1 MVVEL
6 INYWE
11 GFSEGAIAI
20 RLVIAALFGS
30 LIGWERVTK
39 NHYHYVGIRTF
50 ALVSLGS
57 AVAIVLNMELA
68 LRGDMQ
74 TDVGRIP
81 AGVVSGIGFLGAG
94 MILVTGRN
102 RIKGLTTAASIWV
115 TANMGMAV
123 GAGYLKIGTICFAL
137 ILISNRVLQYFSQ
150 RVERRSHFMS
160 IYLEVEREKGVMK
173 LRKYISDCGYELLS
187 MSKVKEK
194 TLQSSDV
201 AISVELDLKEP
212 AEHSKILEKIGSLDY
227 VNYLE
232 EG

>member
-1 MVVEL
+1 MKEL
-6 INYWE
+6 IGFLE
-11 GFSEGAIAI
+11 GFSEAAIAI
-20 RLVIAALFGS
+20 RLIAATLFGS

-57 AVAIVLNMELA
+57 AVAIVLNVELA
-68 LRGDMQ
+68 LRGNMQ
-74 TDVGRIP
+74 VDVSRIP

-94 MILVTGRN
+94 MIIITGRN
-102 RIKGLTTAASIWV
+102 RIKGLTTAASLWV

-123 GAGYLKIGTICFAL
+123 GGGFLTTGVVCFAL
-137 ILISNRVLQYFSQ
+137 IMIANRLLQRFSQ
-150 RVERRSHFMS
+150 SVERHSHFMS
-160 IYLEVEREKGVMK
+160 VYLEVEREKGVMK
-173 LRKYISDCGYELLS
+173 LRNYLSEAGYELLS

-194 TLQSSDV
+194 TLQPSDV
-201 AISVELDLKEP
+201 AITIDLDLKKP
-212 AEHSKILEKIGSLDY
+212 MEHSQVMGKLSSLDY

>member
-1 MVVEL
+1 MKEL
-6 INYWE
+6 IGFLE
-11 GFSEGAIAI
+11 GYNEAAIAI
-20 RLVIAALFGS
+20 RLVIATLFGS

-39 NHYHYVGIRTF
+39 NHYHYVGIKTF

-68 LRGDMQ
+68 LGGNMQ
-74 TDVGRIP
+74 ADVGRIP

-102 RIKGLTTAASIWV
+102 RIKGLTTAASLWV

-123 GAGYLKIGTICFAL
+123 GGGFLTTGVVCFAL
-137 ILISNRVLQYFSQ
+137 IMIANRLLQRFSQ
-150 RVERRSHFMS
+150 NVEQRSHFMS

-173 LRKYISDCGYELLS
+173 LRKYLSEAGYELLS

-201 AISVELDLKEP
+201 AISVELDLIEP
-212 AEHSKILEKIGSLDY
+212 TEHRQVLEKLGNLDY

>member
-1 MVVEL
+1 MKEFIDFL
-6 INYWE
+6 E
-11 GFSEGAIAI
+11 GLSEGAIAI
-20 RLVIAALFGS
+20 RLVIATLFGS

-57 AVAIVLNMELA
+57 AAAIILNMELA
-68 LRGDMQ
+68 LRGSMQ
-74 TDVGRIP
+74 TDIGRIP

-94 MILVTGRN
+94 MIIVTGRN
-102 RIKGLTTAASIWV
+102 RIKGLTTAASLWV

-123 GAGYLKIGTICFAL
+123 GGGFLTVGVVCFAL
-137 ILISNRVLQYFSQ
+137 IMIANRLLQRFSQ
-150 RVERRSHFMS
+150 SVERHSHFMS

-173 LRKYISDCGYELLS
+173 LRKYLSEAGYELLS

-194 TLQSSDV
+194 TLQVSDV
-201 AISVELDLKEP
+201 AIYIELDLREP
-212 AEHSKILEKIGSLDY
+212 TEHSQVLERLGNLDY

>member
-1 MVVEL
+1 MKEL
-6 INYWE
+6 IGFLE
-11 GFSEGAIAI
+11 GYSEAAIAI
-20 RLVIAALFGS
+20 RLIIATLFGS

-39 NHYHYVGIRTF
+39 NHYHYVGIKTF

-68 LRGDMQ
+68 LGGNMQ
-74 TDVGRIP
+74 ADVGRIP

-102 RIKGLTTAASIWV
+102 RIKGLTTAASLWV

-123 GAGYLKIGTICFAL
+123 GGGFLTTGVVCFAL
-137 ILISNRVLQYFSQ
+137 IMIANRLLQRFSQ
-150 RVERRSHFMS
+150 NVEQRSHFMS

-173 LRKYISDCGYELLS
+173 LRKYLSEAGYELLS

-201 AISVELDLKEP
+201 AISVELDLIEP
-212 AEHSKILEKIGSLDY
+212 TEHRQVLEKLGNLDY

>member
-1 MVVEL
+1 MKEL
-6 INYWE
+6 IGFLE
-11 GFSEGAIAI
+11 GYSEAAIAI
-20 RLVIAALFGS
+20 RLAIATLFGS

-39 NHYHYVGIRTF
+39 NHYHYVGIKTF

-68 LRGDMQ
+68 LGGNMQ
-74 TDVGRIP
+74 ADVGRIP

-102 RIKGLTTAASIWV
+102 RIKGLTTAASLWV

-123 GAGYLKIGTICFAL
+123 GGGFLTTGVVCFAL
-137 ILISNRVLQYFSQ
+137 IMIANRLLQRFSQ
-150 RVERRSHFMS
+150 NVEQRSHFMS

-173 LRKYISDCGYELLS
+173 LRKYLSEAGYELLS

-212 AEHSKILEKIGSLDY
+212 TEHRRVLEKLGNLDY

-232 EG
+232 ES

>member
-1 MVVEL
+1 MEEL
-6 INYWE
+6 IGFLE
-11 GFSEGAIAI
+11 GFSEAAIAI
-20 RLVIAALFGS
+20 RLIVATLFGS

-57 AVAIVLNMELA
+57 AVAIVLNVELA
-68 LRGDMQ
+68 LRGNMQ
-74 TDVGRIP
+74 VDISRIP

-94 MILVTGRN
+94 MIIITGRN
-102 RIKGLTTAASIWV
+102 RIKGLTTAASLWV

-123 GAGYLKIGTICFAL
+123 GGGFLATGVVCFAL
-137 ILISNRVLQYFSQ
+137 IMIANRLLQRFSQ
-150 RVERRSHFMS
+150 KVERYSHFMS
-160 IYLEVEREKGVMK
+160 VYLEVEKAKGVMK
-173 LRKYISDCGYELLS
+173 LRKYLSESGYELLS

-201 AISVELDLKEP
+201 AISVELDLKEQM
-212 AEHSKILEKIGSLDY
+212 EHSRVLEKLGNLDY

-232 EG
+232 ES

>member
-1 MVVEL
+1 MKEL
-6 INYWE
+6 IGFLE
-11 GFSEGAIAI
+11 GYSEAAIAI
-20 RLVIAALFGS
+20 RLVIATLFGS

-39 NHYHYVGIRTF
+39 NHYHYVGIKTF

-68 LRGDMQ
+68 LRGTMQ

-102 RIKGLTTAASIWV
+102 RIKGLTTAASLWV

-123 GAGYLKIGTICFAL
+123 GGGFLTTGVVCFVL
-137 ILISNRVLQYFSQ
+137 IMIANRLLQRFSQ
-150 RVERRSHFMS
+150 NVEQRSHFMS

-173 LRKYISDCGYELLS
+173 LRKYLSEAGYELLS

-212 AEHSKILEKIGSLDY
+212 TEHRQVLEKLGNLDY

>member
-1 MVVEL
+1 MKEL
-6 INYWE
+6 IGFLE
-11 GFSEGAIAI
+11 GYSEAAIAI
-20 RLVIAALFGS
+20 RLVIATLFGS
-30 LIGWERVTK
+30 LVGWERVTK
-39 NHYHYVGIRTF
+39 NHYHYVGIKTF

-68 LRGDMQ
+68 LRGNMQ

-102 RIKGLTTAASIWV
+102 RIKGLTTAASLWV

-123 GAGYLKIGTICFAL
+123 GGGFLTTGVVCFAL
-137 ILISNRVLQYFSQ
+137 IMIANRLLQRFSQ
-150 RVERRSHFMS
+150 NVEQRSHFMS

-173 LRKYISDCGYELLS
+173 LRKYLSEAGYELLS

-212 AEHSKILEKIGSLDY
+212 TEHRRVLEKLGNLDY

-232 EG
+232 ES

>member
-1 MVVEL
+1 MKEL
-6 INYWE
+6 IGFLE
-11 GFSEGAIAI
+11 GYSEAAIAI
-20 RLVIAALFGS
+20 RLAIATLFGS

-39 NHYHYVGIRTF
+39 NHYHYVGIKTF

-68 LRGDMQ
+68 LGGNMQ
-74 TDVGRIP
+74 ADVGRIP

-102 RIKGLTTAASIWV
+102 RIKGLTTAASLWV

-123 GAGYLKIGTICFAL
+123 GGGFLTTGVVCFAL
-137 ILISNRVLQYFSQ
+137 IMIANRLLQRFSQ
-150 RVERRSHFMS
+150 NVEQRSHFMS

-173 LRKYISDCGYELLS
+173 LRKYLSEAGYELLS

-201 AISVELDLKEP
+201 AISVELDLIEP
-212 AEHSKILEKIGSLDY
+212 TEHRQVLEKLGNLDY

>member
-1 MVVEL
+1 MKEL
-6 INYWE
+6 IGFLE
-11 GFSEGAIAI
+11 GYNEAAIAI
-20 RLVIAALFGS
+20 RLVIATLFGS

-39 NHYHYVGIRTF
+39 NHYHYVGIKTF

-68 LRGDMQ
+68 LGGNMQ
-74 TDVGRIP
+74 ADVGRIP

-102 RIKGLTTAASIWV
+102 RIKGLTTAASLWV

-123 GAGYLKIGTICFAL
+123 GGGFLTTGVVCFAL
-137 ILISNRVLQYFSQ
+137 IMIANRLLQRFSQ
-150 RVERRSHFMS
+150 NVEQRSHFMS

-173 LRKYISDCGYELLS
+173 LRKYLSEAGFELLS

-201 AISVELDLKEP
+201 AISVELDLIEP
-212 AEHSKILEKIGSLDY
+212 TEHRQVLEKLGNLDY

>member
-1 MVVEL
+1 MKEL
-6 INYWE
+6 IGFLE
-11 GFSEGAIAI
+11 GYSEAAIAI
-20 RLVIAALFGS
+20 RLVIATLFGS

-39 NHYHYVGIRTF
+39 NHYHYVGIKTF
-50 ALVSLGS
+50 SLVSLGS

-68 LRGDMQ
+68 LRGTMQ

-102 RIKGLTTAASIWV
+102 RIKGLTTAASLWV

-123 GAGYLKIGTICFAL
+123 GGGFLTTGVVCFVL
-137 ILISNRVLQYFSQ
+137 IMIANRLLQRFSQ
-150 RVERRSHFMS
+150 NVEQRSHFMS

-173 LRKYISDCGYELLS
+173 LRKYLSEAGYELLS

-212 AEHSKILEKIGSLDY
+212 TEHRQVLEKLGNLDY

>member
-1 MVVEL
+1 MKEL
-6 INYWE
+6 IGFLE
-11 GFSEGAIAI
+11 GYDEAAIAI
-20 RLVIAALFGS
+20 RLVIATLFGS

-39 NHYHYVGIRTF
+39 NHYHYVGIKTF

-57 AVAIVLNMELA
+57 AAAIILNMELA
-68 LRGDMQ
+68 LRGTMQ

-81 AGVVSGIGFLGAG
+81 ASVVSGIGFLGAG

-102 RIKGLTTAASIWV
+102 RIKGLTTAASLWV

-123 GAGYLKIGTICFAL
+123 GGGFLTTGVVCFAL
-137 ILISNRVLQYFSQ
+137 IMIANRLLQRFSQ
-150 RVERRSHFMS
+150 NVEQRSHFMS

-173 LRKYISDCGYELLS
+173 LRKYFLEAGYELLS

-194 TLQSSDV
+194 TLQSTDV
-201 AISVELDLKEP
+201 AISVELDLREP
-212 AEHSKILEKIGSLDY
+212 TEHSQVLEKLSNLDY